1 MLGERGKSFYV
12 ILKGTVSIFANVPKK
27 VVPNDATPDDLS
39 QLFELAEVNVLRS
52 GSYFGE
58 LALLNDTPRTATI
71 ICKEDTDFAVLD
83 VEDFKNIL
91 GTLLIPFFWCLL
103 TFYLFVCFFRIAA
116 RGGWKIQKDID
127 FLNKTLFFSKVQK
140 RQISTLIYQMK
151 MFVIRRNT
159 TIFKEGEESNNIYI
173 IKKGEIKL
181 LKEVELRIQ
190 PTTLSLLEDNQKQK
204 MTYKKTVEVSALC

>member
-1 MLGERGKSFYV
+1 
-12 ILKGTVSIFANVPKK
+12 
-27 VVPNDATPDDLS
+27 
-39 QLFELAEVNVLRS
+39 
-52 GSYFGE
+52 
-58 LALLNDTPRTATI
+58 
-71 ICKEDTDFAVLD
+71 
-83 VEDFKNIL
+83 
-91 GTLLIPFFWCLL
+91 
-103 TFYLFVCFFRIAA
+103 
-116 RGGWKIQKDID
+116 
-127 FLNKTLFFSKVQK
+127 
-140 RQISTLIYQMK
+140 MK